1 MVLINQTVFFFILTC
16 AAVATSGN
24 TAVSEWLLDAGWVL
38 IAS

>member
-1 MVLINQTVFFFILTC
+1 VFFFILTC